1 MANSGTEQTIE
12 RRYVLGDELGGG
24 EYGVVRRARDTLLD
38 RDVAVKEVRFPAEGR
53 EEFRARLL
61 RETQA
66 AASLNHSG
74 VVTIFDVIDEDG
86 SALIVM
92 ELVDAPTLAQLV
104 EENGPLP
111 PKRVAAIGAELLDTL
126 VAAHE
131 RGIVHRDV
139 KPSNVMV
146 SDNGRIRLSDFGV
159 GAAMQSDQG
168 SSSPYASPE
177 QRSGGAVGAASDLWS
192 LGATLLYAVEGGVPD
207 LGAARPTVGSGAL
220 GPVLSM
226 MTAAAPDE
234 RPTPYALRQ
243 MLSRVAAGAA
253 AGGPGPAVVVAPDD
267 EAVDTTASID
277 TADLPATEAVA
288 VPPQPGAPD
297 GPVVPGGPGPTVI
310 PRPDPTPDPTPAPE
324 PGPSPAPEPSPAP
337 GPSPAPEPVTPTEP
351 VPEEPLPSPEPAR
364 PVPPEVVPPTDPE
377 PVRPVEPEIVPPTQP
392 EIVPPTRPE
401 MVPSHP
407 EVMPP
412 DATRGADRDRR
423 GGLLLLAVAV
433 AAVVVLV
440 ALVLARS
447 GDNGTDATPPTA
459 AQPQTGS
466 VDAAATSDA
475 AVPPDWVAYTDP
487 ETGFAISHP
496 PGLDDQARRHH
507 HRLQGPRQRR
517 LHARRPHR
525 RPRPVARGRLVRP
538 GEAVQDRE
546 RELPAHSH
554 HADHLRRLPRRGL
567 GVHLL
572 RRRSEPARLRPGVHD
587 PAPRVRP
594 LRPEPDVG
602 LGPHAAGVRPVPGCI
617 RGAVLT
623 AQ

>member
-1 MANSGTEQTIE
+1 M
-12 RRYVLGDELGGG
+12 GDELGGG
-24 EYGVVRRARDTLLD
+24 DYGVVRRARDTLLD

-53 EEFRARLL
+53 DEFRAKLL
-61 RETQA
+61 RETQV

-74 VVTIFDVIDEDG
+74 AVTIFDVVDGDG

-111 PKRVAAIGAELLDTL
+111 PKRVAAIGVELLDTL

-131 RGIVHRDV
+131 QGIVHRDV

-146 SDNGRIRLSDFGV
+146 SDDGRVRLSDFGV

-192 LGATLLYAVEGGVPD
+192 LGVTLLYAVEGGVPD
-207 LGAARPTVGSGAL
+207 LGDARPTVGSGAL

-226 MTAAAPDE
+226 MTAASPDE
-234 RPTPYALRQ
+234 RPSPYTLRQ

-253 AGGPGPAVVVAPDD
+253 AGGPAPAHVVAPDD

-288 VPPQPGAPD
+288 VPPQPD

-310 PRPDPTPDPTPAPE
+310 PRPDPTPEPAP
-324 PGPSPAPEPSPAP
+324 PPEPR
-337 GPSPAPEPVTPTEP
+337 PSPAPEPVPPTEP

-364 PVPPEVVPPTDPE
+364 PVPPEVVPPVDPE
-377 PVRPVEPEIVPPTQP
+377 PAQPVPPEIVPPVEP
-392 EIVPPTRPE
+392 EVVPPARPE

-407 EVMPP
+407 EVIPP
-412 DATRGADRDRR
+412 EAHRAADGRR
-423 GGLLLLAVAV
+423 RPGGLLLLAAV
-433 AAVVVLV
+433 AAAVVLV

-447 GDNGTDATPPTA
+447 GDDGTDANPPTA
-459 AQPQTGS
+459 APPTGS

-496 PGLDDQARRHH
+496 PGWTIRRDGTITDFRDPDSGAYMRVDHTDDPGPSPEGDWYDLEKRFRTENENYRRV
-507 HRLQGPRQRR
+507 RITPTTYAGFPAAVWEFTYSDGGAS
-517 LHARRPHR
+517 LHASDLGFTT
-525 RPRPVARGRLVRP
+525 PRHGFALYAQSRTADWESMQPVFAQFRAAFR
-538 GEAVQDRE
+538 A
-546 RELPAHSH
+546 PA
-554 HADHLRRLPRRGL
+554 
-567 GVHLL
+567 
-572 RRRSEPARLRPGVHD
+572 
-587 PAPRVRP
+587 
-594 LRPEPDVG
+594 
-602 LGPHAAGVRPVPGCI
+602 
-617 RGAVLT
+617 
-623 AQ
+623 